1 MVSTRF
7 TDRNGG
13 FSNSPY
19 ASFNLAL
26 HVGDDAESVN
36 LNRNSFVQD
45 IGATAFMRQ
54 VHGDTV
60 FVVDGVPAHEPIA
73 DALVSQQTGIALVVL
88 VADCI
93 PLLLWDEAAHCIA
106 AVHVGRRGLVNGIT
120 SKVIRVMRMMGAT
133 NIQGELGPS
142 ICGACYEVGSD
153 VYEEVG
159 DLFPAARAQ
168 TSWGTLALDLPAAL
182 SKVLVDEE
190 IQVVRSHSCTVE
202 DANFFSYRRGGIT
215 GRQAGAIWI

>member
-26 HVGDDAESVN
+26 HVGDDADTVN
-36 LNRNSFVQD
+36 LNRNSLMHD
-45 IGATAFMRQ
+45 IGPSAFMTQ
-54 VHGDTV
+54 VHGNTI
-60 FVVDGVPAHEPIA
+60 FVVDGIPTHEPNA
-73 DALVSQQTGIALVVL
+73 DALVSQQTGIALVAL

-93 PLLLWDEAAHCIA
+93 PLLLWDEDAPCIA

-120 SKVIRVMRMMGAT
+120 SKVIGVMRLMGAI
-133 NIQGELGPS
+133 NIQAQLGPS
-142 ICGACYEVGSD
+142 ICGACYEVGSEI
-153 VYEEVG
+153 YEEVG
-159 DLFPAARAQ
+159 DLFPVARVRTTA
-168 TSWGTLALDLPAAL
+168 GALALDLPAAL
-182 SKVLVDEE
+182 SKLLVEE
-190 IQVVRSHSCTVE
+190 GIGVVRSNSCTVE
-202 DANFFSYRRGGIT
+202 DVNFFSYRRDGIT